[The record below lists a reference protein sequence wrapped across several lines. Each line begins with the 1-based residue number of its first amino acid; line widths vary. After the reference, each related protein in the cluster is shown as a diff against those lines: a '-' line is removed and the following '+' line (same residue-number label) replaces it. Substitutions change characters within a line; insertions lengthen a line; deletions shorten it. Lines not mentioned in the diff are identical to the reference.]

1 MESIELIEIYLE
13 SGSTDLESAL
23 ERILSGKT

>member
-1 MESIELIEIYLE
+1 MENIELIEIYLE
-13 SGSTDLESAL
+13 SGSTDLKSAL